1 MPVISHTIT
10 HVGTKREINEDA
22 VLSHLDAGVWAVADG
37 MGGHQGGDFASQCL
51 IEHLSRACDQYKGNY
66 LVQRIKQIITNAH
79 LSIFEHSQRIP
90 EQPIIGSTIVVL
102 ALEADNFHCFWS
114 GDSRC
119 YLLRDNELNVLTTD
133 HTEAQEML
141 ACGGS
146 STMMSQAE
154 IIQAENTLVHAIG
167 IDNQP
172 PHIDYI
178 SGHIYENDRFF
189 LCSDGINKIYND
201 DEISHRLV
209 DGTADAINNAFLNDA
224 LGINNVP
231 DNLSSIIVSIE

>member
-1 MPVISHTIT
+1 MSVISHAIT

-51 IEHLSRACDQYKGNY
+51 IDHLSRACDQYKGNY

-79 LSIFEHSQRIP
+79 LSIFKHSQQISG
-90 EQPIIGSTIVVL
+90 QPVIGSTIVVL

-119 YLLRDNELNVLTTD
+119 YLLRDNELCVLTTD

-146 STMMSQAE
+146 TTMSHAE
-154 IIQAENTLVHAIG
+154 KVQAENTLVHAIG

-178 SGHIYENDRFF
+178 SGHIYENDCFF
-189 LCSDGINKIYND
+189 LCSDGINKIYSD
-201 DEISHRLV
+201 DEICSRLLSGSAE
-209 DGTADAINNAFLNDA
+209 DINHSFLNDG
-224 LGINNVP
+224 LSINNVP
-231 DNLSSIIVSIE
+231 DNLSSIIVAI